1 MSIVIIVAWRLSNKI
16 DIDFNFLH
24 FGVKAVFIAIIIVI
38 TMTEMIKFLAMMIM
52 IMTSQVKIT
61 TKLTTLL

>member
-24 FGVKAVFIAIIIVI
+24 FGLKAVFIAIIIVI
-38 TMTEMIKFLAMMIM
+38 FMMEIIKNLTMMIM
-52 IMTSQVKIT
+52 IMTSKVNIT
-61 TKLTTLL
+61 TKLTMLL